1 MDKKAG
7 AERASAEENCSGKKA
22 KVTVEA
28 EAAVSAI
35 TLNVNPKLLEC
46 SGCCSPL
53 VPPIF
58 QCTNG
63 HITCLKCCADLKHS
77 SCGLCALERTGCHAW
92 GRILG
97 GLTMPCSFQGHGC
110 TETIRFTE
118 KLAHEESCLHAPCHC
133 PIAGCHPYHGRSLR
147 DHINLEHA
155 TIQYTRVTARS
166 LYPLSMRNDEP
177 ARLVS
182 LGSRAVFLLVVDRSI
197 PSGRALSL
205 IHLVSDP
212 IEKEDFKYKI
222 EVHTRI
228 GILSVSG
235 SETPSV
241 GRLMRTHQ
249 AGALLFVS
257 DAVWSPQDSPVYLEL
272 K

>member
-7 AERASAEENCSGKKA
+7 AERASVEKNCSGKKA
-22 KVTVEA
+22 KVTAEA
-28 EAAVSAI
+28 EAAVSKI
-35 TLNVNPKLLEC
+35 TLTVDPKLLEC

-63 HITCLKCCADLKHS
+63 HITCLKCCADLKRS

-97 GLTMPCSFQGHGC
+97 GLTMPCSFQEHGC

-133 PIAGCHPYHGRSLR
+133 PIAGCRPYHGR
-147 DHINLEHA
+147 
-155 TIQYTRVTARS
+155 
-166 LYPLSMRNDEP
+166 MRNDEP

-197 PSGRALSL
+197 PSGCALSV
-205 IHLVSDP
+205 IHLMSDP
-212 IEKEDFKYKI
+212 IEKEDFNFQVQDRSAY
-222 EVHTRI
+222 EDRRS
-228 GILSVSG
+228 LSVRQRDNERRAAEG
-235 SETPSV
+235 SLPGGCV
-241 GRLMRTHQ
+241 AVRLGRRVVSPGFSRVPRAEMNLEKLY
-249 AGALLFVS
+249 AL
-257 DAVWSPQDSPVYLEL
+257 QLENL
-272 K
+272 YSIC